1 MNPSNPNLST
11 LLRAPRFSQ
20 SITAGAILA
29 GLLAPCS
36 AQSLFHA
43 PLGAPPAAPATPQQ
57 PATDPASETPG
68 KSPSQTPGGQD
79 PGQPPSQQ
87 PAAATAT
94 GAPPPAPLRI
104 DQVGLFVVRP
114 IKPRQYEIHDKVE
127 VVINESSVQSF
138 EQKLETDKSHSL
150 RAELRQFPSLEALI
164 RGLELKDGIGSN
176 TPNVGINSNRN
187 FRGDGTYER
196 KDRFTARISA
206 LIVDVKPNGMLLLE
220 ARESVQSDRETKTM
234 VLTGLCDPK
243 DITTANTVQSAQLAS
258 LMIKV
263 QHEGDVKDA
272 NEKGIIVR
280 TLDTIF
286 GP

>member
-1 MNPSNPNLST
+1 MKKWSLEMPSAST
-11 LLRAPRFSQ
+11 THHLASCTLMA
-20 SITAGAILA
+20 AGLMSLA
-29 GLLAPCS
+29 GSAAS

-43 PLGAPPAAPATPQQ
+43 PLGTPTTQPEQVPAQTPPADQPSAPAGSQPPTAPQQPEAPAQPGSAPAT
-57 PATDPASETPG
+57 
-68 KSPSQTPGGQD
+68 
-79 PGQPPSQQ
+79 
-87 PAAATAT
+87 TA
-94 GAPPPAPLRI
+94 APLRI

-127 VVINESSVQSF
+127 VVINESSVQSL
-138 EQKLETDKSHSL
+138 EQKLETSKSHNL
-150 RAELRQFPSLEALI
+150 RAELRQFPSFEALLKA
-164 RGLELKDGIGSN
+164 LELKDGIGAN
-176 TPNVGINSNRN
+176 TPNVGINSNRD
-187 FRGDGTYER
+187 FRGDGSYER

-220 ARESVQSDRETKTM
+220 AKESVQSDREIKTM

-243 DITTANTVQSAQLAS
+243 DITSANTVQSAQLAS

-263 QHEGDVKDA
+263 QHEGELKDA
-272 NEKGIIVR
+272 NEKGIIAR